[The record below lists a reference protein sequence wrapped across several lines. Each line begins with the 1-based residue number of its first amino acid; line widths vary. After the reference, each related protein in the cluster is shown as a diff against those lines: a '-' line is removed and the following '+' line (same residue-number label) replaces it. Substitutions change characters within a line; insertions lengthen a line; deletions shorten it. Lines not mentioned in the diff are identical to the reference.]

1 MSTMLDIFP
10 SRDLKRSMETKTESC
25 CSSQDAQK
33 EKTGFFQR
41 MWQKLDNK
49 MKEKAEAQEGCG
61 CGCGDDPDKKASPDK
76 CC

>member
-1 MSTMLDIFP
+1 
-10 SRDLKRSMETKTESC
+10 METKTESC
-25 CSSQDAQK
+25 CSGEQQTAAK
-33 EKTGFFQR
+33 PGFFQR

-61 CGCGDDPDKKASPDK
+61 CGCGDDSKQKSSSDK

>member
-1 MSTMLDIFP
+1 
-10 SRDLKRSMETKTESC
+10 METKTESC
-25 CSSQDAQK
+25 CSSQAEPK
-33 EKTGFFQR
+33 EKSGFFQR

-61 CGCGDDPDKKASPDK
+61 CGCGGDDKEKASSDK